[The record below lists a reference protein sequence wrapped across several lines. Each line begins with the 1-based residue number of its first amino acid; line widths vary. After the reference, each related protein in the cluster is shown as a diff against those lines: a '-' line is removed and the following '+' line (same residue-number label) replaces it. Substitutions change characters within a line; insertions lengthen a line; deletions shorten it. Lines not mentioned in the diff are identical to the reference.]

1 MLNDCFA
8 VTRLH
13 LSFDDDREHFHEI
26 LDTYASRDVK
36 RVILACDFNDDE
48 SPSMHLSRRREM
60 SNIASKISAYSH
72 VHVHVVSA
80 VTVEHGISQTAALE
94 RLSYELRGESYIF
107 LRIPPTTDSD
117 MIPAELHG
125 IIYRRKLIPVIV
137 NAERAIKT
145 VPDRAANSLLAIPR
159 AVYQIDMSSLYSPE
173 IRRFVRKL
181 IIQNKSVVFGS
192 GTKFDSAVYASEN
205 YTKYLI
211 QTVCA
216 DPRYTSLGQ
225 FALAHNRILE

>member
-13 LSFDDDREHFHEI
+13 LSLDGDREHFREI
-26 LDTYASRDVK
+26 LTAYASRDVK
-36 RVILACDFNDDE
+36 RLILACDFNDGE
-48 SPSMHLSRRREM
+48 SPSMYLYRRREI
-60 SNIASKISAYSH
+60 SNLVSKISAYSH
-72 VHVHVVSA
+72 VYVRVVSA
-80 VTVEHGISQTAALE
+80 VTVAHEISQIDALT
-94 RLSYELRGESYIF
+94 RLSYELRGERYIF

-125 IIYRRKLIPVIV
+125 IIYRRNLIPVII
-137 NAERAIKT
+137 NAERAVRT
-145 VPDRAANSLLAIPR
+145 VPDRSANSLLAIPR
-159 AVYQIDMSSLYSPE
+159 AVYQIDMSSLYSSE
-173 IRRFVRKL
+173 VRRFVRKL

-205 YTKYLI
+205 YTKYLS
-211 QTVCA
+211 QTVCT
-216 DPRYTSLGQ
+216 DSRYGSLGQ

>member
-1 MLNDCFA
+1 MLNDSFA

-13 LSFDDDREHFHEI
+13 LSLDGDRERFREI
-26 LDTYASRDVK
+26 LAVYASRDVK
-36 RVILACDFNDDE
+36 RVILACDFNDGE

-60 SNIASKISAYSH
+60 SNVASKISAYSH

-80 VTVEHGISQTAALE
+80 LTVAHGISQTDALT
-94 RLSYELRGESYIF
+94 RLSYELRGERYIF
-107 LRIPPTTDSD
+107 MRIPPTTDSD

-125 IIYRRKLIPVIV
+125 IIYRRNLIPVII
-137 NAERAIKT
+137 NAERAVKT
-145 VPDRAANSLLAIPR
+145 VPDRAANSLLVIPQ
-159 AVYQIDMSSLYSPE
+159 AVYQIDMSSLYLPE

-181 IIQNKSVVFGS
+181 TIQNKSVVFGS
-192 GTKFDSAVYASEN
+192 GTKFDSAAYASEN

-211 QTVCA
+211 QTVCSE
-216 DPRYTSLGQ
+216 PFYGSLGQ